1 MRDSCD
7 TMQTMFLKKLNL
19 QNFRSFSSKNLSFVD
34 QITLILGP
42 NAIGKTSLI
51 EAIYLLAIGSSL
63 RASKIEEMIS
73 FDEEL
78 SRVKVKL
85 ENEDEESILL
95 EILLTRGLVQ
105 GRRSQRAL
113 YSVNEVR
120 RRKKDFLGQ
129 LLAVVFRPED
139 LRLIEG
145 SPARRRQFIDNLL
158 CLVDREY
165 ASSHKV
171 YTEALKKRNKLLWQ
185 IKEGFMGKQVL
196 SFWNMQLLKHGEIL
210 QKKRAELF
218 RFFNTVKF
226 ALEFELQQKISL
238 ISAERQ
244 KLYEAKEI
252 AAGHSLIGPHKDD
265 FIVVLGDGKD
275 FDVGIYGSRGQ
286 QRLAVLWLKI
296 CELAFIEK
304 VTQQKPVLLLDDI
317 LSELDDTSKSYV
329 LKLLEGQQTIIT
341 SADLQSKNDLL
352 GFTFETITLS

>member
-1 MRDSCD
+1 
-7 TMQTMFLKKLNL
+7 MFLKQLNL
-19 QNFRSFSSKNLSFVD
+19 QSFRSFTAKSFD
-34 QITLILGP
+34 FNPGITLIIGP
-42 NAIGKTSLI
+42 NAIGKTSLV

-63 RASKIEEMIS
+63 RANKIEEMIS
-73 FDEEL
+73 FNEEL
-78 SRVKVKL
+78 ARVKVEL
-85 ENEDEESILL
+85 ENEDKELVSL
-95 EILLTRGLVQ
+95 EALLTRGMVQ

-120 RRKKDFLGQ
+120 RRKKDFIGN
-129 LLAVVFRPED
+129 LLSVVFRPED
-139 LRLIEG
+139 LRLVEG

-165 ASSHKV
+165 ATSYKI

-185 IKEGFMGKQVL
+185 IKEGFMSKQVL
-196 SFWNMQLLKHGEIL
+196 SFWNMQLLKHGSVL
-210 QKKRAELF
+210 QTKRTRLF
-218 RFFNTVKF
+218 NFFNTVKF
-226 ALEFELQQKISL
+226 ALDFKLQQKISV

-265 FIVVLGDGKD
+265 FSVEFLSSKSQVLN
-275 FDVGIYGSRGQ
+275 FDVGVYGSRGQ

-317 LSELDDTSKSYV
+317 LSELDETSKSYV
-329 LKLLEGQQTIIT
+329 LKLLKKQQTIIT
-341 SADLQSKNDLL
+341 SADLQSQSDLSD
-352 GFTFETITLS
+352 FTFKTIKLS